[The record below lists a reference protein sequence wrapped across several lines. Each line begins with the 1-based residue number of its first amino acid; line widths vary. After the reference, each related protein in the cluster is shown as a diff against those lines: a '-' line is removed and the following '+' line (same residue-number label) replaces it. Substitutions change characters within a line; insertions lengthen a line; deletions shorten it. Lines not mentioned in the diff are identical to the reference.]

1 MADRVCSPD
10 SSFSRAFGLGKG
22 GVVCI
27 VGAGG
32 KTSLLFQLAAEAKSL
47 GLKTLVSTTTK
58 MFIPEPAEC
67 DEIDLTGAG
76 FSGNYPVSPGVY
88 VVGRPVSLVK
98 MKGLSD
104 DVLLKSAP
112 HFDLVLLEADGAAK
126 KPLKGW
132 LETEPVIPSYTTH
145 TIGVVDIQTIGKVVS
160 EDLVHRLDCFYI
172 LTGTKVGDV
181 VTLDHLEKL
190 ISHAKG
196 LFFHAS
202 GKQIVYINKLES
214 DENKQSAK
222 LLQALLPCH
231 EVYVGSVRMKR
242 LY

>member
-1 MADRVCSPD
+1 MADSVCSPD
-10 SSFSRAFGLGKG
+10 SSFTRAFGLGKG

-32 KTSLLFQLAAEAKSL
+32 KTSLLFQLGAEAKSL
-47 GLKTLVSTTTK
+47 GLTTLVSTTTK
-58 MFIPEPAEC
+58 MFIPEPAEY
-67 DEIDLTGAG
+67 DAMDLTGSG
-76 FSGNYPVSPGVY
+76 FADEFPMIPGIY
-88 VVGRPVSLVK
+88 VAGRPVSPSK

-104 DVLLKSAP
+104 DVLLKNAP

-126 KPLKGW
+126 KQLKGW

-145 TIGVVDIQTIGKVVS
+145 TIGVVDIQTIGKIVS

-172 LTGTKVGDV
+172 LTGAKVGDV
-181 VTLDHLEKL
+181 VTLDHVSQIITE
-190 ISHAKG
+190 AKG

-202 GKQIVYINKLES
+202 GKQIVYINKVES
-214 DENKQSAK
+214 DEDKENAK
-222 LLQALLPCH
+222 MLQGLLPFH
-231 EVYVGSVRMKR
+231 EVYVGSVRTKR